1 MINSLSALE
10 FQEPL
15 YLFAALLALPVF
27 FLSRRSPGRVLFSSF
42 QVLPTE
48 ASTWRTRL
56 EWVPDLLVALA
67 VVGLS
72 VALAG
77 PRIGERFSRVE
88 KEGIAIMMV
97 VDTSGSMQ
105 ALDLSTS
112 DQEKTRLQAVQDVFD
127 EFVLGGGGALAG
139 RPDDAIGLVSFAGYA
154 DTACPLTLDHENL
167 VAIARNLNIVTSQ
180 AEDGTA
186 IGDALGLAVE
196 RLRESTA
203 QSRIALLLTDGVHNA
218 GVESP
223 VAAAE
228 LARSQGIKVY
238 TIGAG
243 TTGLAP
249 VRVKDPFTGRPTL
262 RSMPVEVDEE
272 TLKEV
277 AERTGGRFFRA
288 TDAAGLT
295 AVYEE
300 IDRLERTRIA
310 EDRYR
315 QYHEYFAIPLAL
327 GLLLALLSWVLRG
340 TVFARV
346 P

>member
-1 MINSLSALE
+1 MGSLTALE

-15 YLFAALLALPVF
+15 YLLAALLALPVF
-27 FLSRRSPGRVLFSSF
+27 LLARRSPGRVLFSSF
-42 QVLPTE
+42 QALPPS
-48 ASTWRTRL
+48 AKTWRTRL
-56 EWVPDLLVALA
+56 IWVPDLLLALA

-72 VALAG
+72 IALAG

-127 EFVLGGGGALAG
+127 EFVLGGAGALAG

-203 QSRIALLLTDGVHNA
+203 ESRIALLLTDGVHNA

-315 QYHEYFAIPLAL
+315 QYHEYFVIPLAM
-327 GLLLALLSWVLRG
+327 GLLLAMFGWLLRG
-340 TVFARV
+340 TWLARV